1 MRVESSGSV
10 ATVTLCR
17 PAVRNAQT
25 PAMWAALAEIGAS
38 LGPEIRVAVLRG
50 EGESFSA
57 GLDLAMFGDTGTP
70 GDLSF
75 AELLTMDD
83 IGLDETIS
91 TFQEAFSWW
100 RRPSLI
106 SIAAV
111 QGHAVG
117 AGFQL
122 ALACDLRVLADNA
135 RLSMR
140 ETTLGLVPDL
150 GGTQPLVEA
159 VGYSRALELCITGR
173 FVAAEEA
180 AATSGWRPSSS
191 RPTSWPPPR
200 TTSSQRSVPRRPAA
214 VSATKALLRGALRR
228 GYDEQLAAERTA
240 QVGRIRGQLA
250 AVPLLSP
257 DPSPDRARIQPGS
270 WLRPA
275 RPGPRSPR
283 STGPRRRPAGSA
295 RGRGGAPRPHPRRA

>member
-1 MRVESSGSV
+1 
-10 ATVTLCR
+10 
-17 PAVRNAQT
+17 
-25 PAMWAALAEIGAS
+25 MWAALAEIGAD

-135 RLSMR
+135 QLSMR

-150 GGTQPLVEA
+150 GGTQPLVEE
-159 VGYSRALELCITGR
+159 VGYSRALEICVTGR
-173 FVAAEEA
+173 WVDALEA
-180 AATSGWRPSSS
+180 RELGLATIV
-191 RPTSWPPPR
+191 
-200 TTSSQRSVPRRPAA
+200 VPREELDGAVADLVAA
-214 VSATKALLRGALRR
+214 VSAAPSGAVAATKALLRTATRR
-228 GYDEQLAAERTA
+228 GYDDQLAAERAA
-240 QVGRIRGQLA
+240 QVKRLRA
-250 AVPLLSP
+250 LS
-257 DPSPDRARIQPGS
+257 
-270 WLRPA
+270 
-275 RPGPRSPR
+275 
-283 STGPRRRPAGSA
+283 
-295 RGRGGAPRPHPRRA
+295 